1 MADSLPRTFT
11 GWEIEAL
18 DRANEL
24 DRSNEANG
32 KLQGKYIQWDLT
44 NYDYDNDNR
53 QVVGWTVF
61 SGEDSAG
68 RLVFTGVDH
77 STSCETSRRIPFP
90 FGGTKIV
97 KIPEP
102 RINNQCKLTGLIEL
116 QPDEFGPSATYKI
129 ELSIRA
135 KVIPGKRHV
144 AGRDCNESL
153 LESFTPC
160 VIQVST
166 STRLAFAAARDIE
179 GGHDDE
185 FDIKLDASTD
195 AIDFNSLYPGQA
207 VKVFFGLLG
216 RRMTLEKVTLSKKE
230 F

>member
-1 MADSLPRTFT
+1 MADSLPRVFT

-18 DRANEL
+18 DRASEL

-77 STSCETSRRIPFP
+77 STFCQASIRIPF
-90 FGGTKIV
+90 GKTV
-97 KIPEP
+97 KIPNP
-102 RINNQCKLTGLIEL
+102 RINNQGKLSGLIEL
-116 QPDEFGPSATYKI
+116 QPDEFGPSTTYKI
-129 ELSIRA
+129 GLSIRA

-144 AGRDCNESL
+144 AERNCDESL

-160 VIQVST
+160 VISIKT
-166 STRLAFAAARDIE
+166 NTTNAGLALAADREIK
-179 GGHDDE
+179 GGHDSE
-185 FDIKLDASTD
+185 FDIKLDVSTD
-195 AIDFNSLYPGQA
+195 SIDFNSLYPGQA
-207 VKVFFGLLG
+207 VQLWFSLLG